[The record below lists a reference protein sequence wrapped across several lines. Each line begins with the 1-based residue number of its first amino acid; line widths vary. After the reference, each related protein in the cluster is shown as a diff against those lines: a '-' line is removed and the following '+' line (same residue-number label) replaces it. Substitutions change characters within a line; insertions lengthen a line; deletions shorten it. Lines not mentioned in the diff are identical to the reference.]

1 MPHIEQP
8 IVSSQKSSFA
18 VSFLEEQTI
27 HTAQTLFTA
36 QPHYSFDNWEG
47 RALLCQ
53 HQTFQDAKAW
63 TDCIRFQEI
72 LLDQKLLLIA
82 GIAVA
87 KSKGRG
93 EECISQNLRILR
105 AKNGRR
111 TIVLFANSQRKE
123 RKGYILIPCEFSH
136 TYPTRLCRLAD
147 ECSVDSVDQI
157 HQEKKGGRP
166 VSLTLRPNS
175 ELMSQLKTLQI
186 QFLHENREWHLPL
199 AHYSATSVLT
209 DSSLLFLRPEEI
221 LRDFEPSNR
230 RRRHL
235 RYRTLFH

>member
-1 MPHIEQP
+1 
-8 IVSSQKSSFA
+8 
-18 VSFLEEQTI
+18 L
-27 HTAQTLFTA
+27 LF
-36 QPHYSFDNWEG
+36 
-47 RALLCQ
+47 
-53 HQTFQDAKAW
+53 
-63 TDCIRFQEI
+63 
-72 LLDQKLLLIA
+72 IA
-82 GIAVA
+82 GVAVA

-123 RKGYILIPCEFSH
+123 KKGYILIPGEFRIR
-136 TYPTRLCRLAD
+136 TDRLCRLAD

-199 AHYSATSVLT
+199 AHYSVASALT
-209 DSSLLFLRPEEI
+209 DSSFTVLRPEEI
-221 LRDFEPSNR
+221 LRDFEPSSW

-235 RYRTLFH
+235 RHRTFVSLSDTKIPILNICMHHATYFSAVSAFQSVHAATLQVFGYLTVSIRQLRTNLESDECGPTLLGCHHGP

>member
-18 VSFLEEQTI
+18 VSFLEEQTVQ
-27 HTAQTLFTA
+27 TAQTLFAA
-36 QPHYSFDNWEG
+36 QPHYLFDNWEG
-47 RALLCQ
+47 RAPSVSAP
-53 HQTFQDAKAW
+53 TFQDAKAW

-72 LLDQKLLLIA
+72 LLDQKLLFVA
-82 GIAVA
+82 GVEVA

-136 TYPTRLCRLAD
+136 TYGQIVSTR
-147 ECSVDSVDQI
+147 
-157 HQEKKGGRP
+157 
-166 VSLTLRPNS
+166 
-175 ELMSQLKTLQI
+175 
-186 QFLHENREWHLPL
+186 
-199 AHYSATSVLT
+199 
-209 DSSLLFLRPEEI
+209 
-221 LRDFEPSNR
+221 
-230 RRRHL
+230 
-235 RYRTLFH
+235 